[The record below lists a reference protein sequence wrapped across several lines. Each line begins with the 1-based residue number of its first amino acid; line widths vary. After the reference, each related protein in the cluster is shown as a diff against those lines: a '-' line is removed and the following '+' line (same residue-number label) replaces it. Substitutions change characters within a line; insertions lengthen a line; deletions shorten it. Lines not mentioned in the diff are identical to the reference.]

1 MFLNYLKNL
10 FLKYTLKNKW
20 QEVSNLA
27 SANPIQTVGLV
38 VDTTDFDQ
46 TEVLIQEL
54 ISKGFLEKNISVINY
69 TDKLNKKEIQ
79 TRFSF
84 NSEILDWKGEI
95 VDQVIRDFI
104 NAEHDILISYYEIEK
119 PALLVITNQSKAQ
132 FKVGFSTIDKRLNH
146 LLISTS
152 LDKYT
157 VFVQELFKYLKIL
170 NKIEL

>member
-84 NSEILDWKGEI
+84 NSEILDWNGEI

>member
-1 MFLNYLKNL
+1 M
-10 FLKYTLKNKW
+10 
-20 QEVSNLA
+20 
-27 SANPIQTVGLV
+27 
-38 VDTTDFDQ
+38 
-46 TEVLIQEL
+46 
-54 ISKGFLEKNISVINY
+54 
-69 TDKLNKKEIQ
+69 
-79 TRFSF
+79 
-84 NSEILDWKGEI
+84 DWKGEI
-95 VDQVIRDFI
+95 VNQVIRDFI

>member
-27 SANPIQTVGLV
+27 STKPIQTVGLV

-95 VDQVIRDFI
+95 VNQVIRDFI

-146 LLISTS
+146 LLISTA
-152 LDKYT
+152 LDNYA

>member
-54 ISKGFLEKNISVINY
+54 ISKGFSEKNISVINY

-84 NSEILDWKGEI
+84 NSEILDWNGEI
-95 VDQVIRDFI
+95 VDQLIRDFI

>member
-84 NSEILDWKGEI
+84 NSEILDWNGEI
-95 VDQVIRDFI
+95 VDQLIRDFI

>member
-10 FLKYTLKNKW
+10 FLKYILKNKW
-20 QEVSNLA
+20 QEVSILA
-27 SANPIQTVGLV
+27 SAKPIQTVGLV
-38 VDTTDFDQ
+38 LDTTNFDQ
-46 TEVLIQEL
+46 VEVLIQEL
-54 ISKGFLEKNISVINY
+54 ILNGFLEKNISVINY

-84 NSEILDWKGEI
+84 NSEVLDWKGEI

-104 NAEHDILISYYEIEK
+104 NAEYDILISYYEIEK
-119 PALLVITNQSKAQ
+119 PVLLLITNQSKAQ

-157 VFVQELFKYLKIL
+157 IFVQELFKYLKIL
-170 NKIEL
+170 NKIES

>member
-27 SANPIQTVGLV
+27 SAKPIQTVGLV

-54 ISKGFLEKNISVINY
+54 ISKGFSEKNISVINY

-84 NSEILDWKGEI
+84 NSEILDWNGEI
-95 VDQVIRDFI
+95 VDQLIRDFI

>member
-54 ISKGFLEKNISVINY
+54 ISKGFSEKNISVINY

-84 NSEILDWKGEI
+84 NSEILDWNGEI

>member
-27 SANPIQTVGLV
+27 STKPIQTVGLV

-54 ISKGFLEKNISVINY
+54 ISKGFSEKNISVINY

-79 TRFSF
+79 TRLSF

-132 FKVGFSTIDKRLNH
+132 FKVGFLTIDKRLNH